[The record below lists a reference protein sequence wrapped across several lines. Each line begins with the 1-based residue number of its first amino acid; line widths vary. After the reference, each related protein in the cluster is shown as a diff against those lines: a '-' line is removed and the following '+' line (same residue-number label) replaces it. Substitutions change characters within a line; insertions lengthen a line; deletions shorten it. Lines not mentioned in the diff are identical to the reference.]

1 MSEVSRVA
9 APRTP
14 SDAPST
20 VGRCQERVARVS
32 GMLARPTVTAQT
44 VTNSPTRDG
53 RTSRS
58 ALIAGSSPAGSIS
71 RVTVQN
77 APKERSSSGRQG
89 RVSVG
94 AGARLVVV
102 MQRR

>member
-1 MSEVSRVA
+1 MSRVA
-9 APRTP
+9 TPRPP
-14 SDAPST
+14 SATPST

-32 GMLARPTVTAQT
+32 GTLDRPTVTAQT
-44 VTNSPTRDG
+44 VTSSPTRDG

-71 RVTVQN
+71 SVTVQN
-77 APKERSSSGRQG
+77 APNESSRSGRQG
-89 RVSVG
+89 MVSVLVG
-94 AGARLVVV
+94 SGVVVV